1 LRKPNYQQQKK
12 SREDAR
18 KVRQAKKKEERR
30 QTPATDAVAV
40 DDALN
45 SADKPTSA
53 K

>member
-30 QTPATDAVAV
+30 QTPAPDGVTI
-40 DDALN
+40 DDAQN
-45 SADKPTSA
+45 AASKPPVA
-53 K
+53 N